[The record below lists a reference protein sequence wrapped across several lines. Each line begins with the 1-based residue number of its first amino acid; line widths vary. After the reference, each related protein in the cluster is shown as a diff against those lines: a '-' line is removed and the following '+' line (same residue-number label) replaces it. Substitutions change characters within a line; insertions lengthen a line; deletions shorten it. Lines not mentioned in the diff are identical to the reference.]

1 MSVNLLPDSKS
12 VVGHHVDRENYA
24 AQRVLGERSLM
35 SLKFKVL
42 IVTVLV
48 GFGILHVI
56 GGTMIQ
62 RASGI
67 QPIGA
72 MMLMQN
78 VD

>member
-12 VVGHHVDRENYA
+12 VAGHHVDRENYA

-62 RASGI
+62 RASGT